1 MLIAVLLL
9 CRFALVVVVA
19 KTNLNPSCWNPF
31 ERNPLVAAPFN
42 VVGKDWMPFEYGKQG
57 TEAHQ
62 AFMAVSESP
71 MIVRLTDTLQPGA
84 SFILR
89 DTAKRAILVTPTPV
103 MDVTRRTV
111 NPLRAYNSPAWSHGD
126 AVLLPGFHQLRIFMR
141 ESPFGSGTGAIK
153 VEEARLCKH
162 RLRNLRVVENVVGWE
177 EAGRLCEAFG
187 MELANLYE
195 YKSTTTLAFMMKRAF
210 TLVKRCQVDAGL
222 VWIAGSPDH
231 DPDEEV
237 FPASL
242 QALSPVE
249 GITGAE
255 WENSRMP
262 ALCQIPVGKNSSP
275 Q

>member
-1 MLIAVLLL
+1 
-9 CRFALVVVVA
+9 
-19 KTNLNPSCWNPF
+19 
-31 ERNPLVAAPFN
+31 VAAPFN
-42 VVGKDWMPFEYGKQG
+42 VVHKDWVPFEYGQRG

-89 DTAKRAILVTPTPV
+89 EVRKQTILVTPTPV
-103 MDVTRRTV
+103 MDGTRRTV

-126 AVLLPGFHQLRIFMR
+126 AVLQPGFHQLRIFMR
-141 ESPFGSGTGAIK
+141 ESPFGGGTGAIK

-162 RLRNLRVVENVVGWE
+162 KLRNLRVVENTVGWE
-177 EAGRLCEAFG
+177 EAGQLCEAFG
-187 MELANLYE
+187 MELASFHE
-195 YKSTTTLAFMMKRAF
+195 YRTTATLAFLLKRAF
-210 TLVKRCQVDAGL
+210 TLVKRCHVDAGL

-231 DPDEEV
+231 EPDEEV

-242 QALSPVE
+242 QAISQVE

-262 ALCQIPVGKNSSP
+262 VLCQLKASQKSSL
-275 Q
+275 